1 MQCSKIVNLGFLFL
15 FSGASLSAMEVDSSK
30 NEKEPVGET
39 FLSVTF
45 KEGFSGEQVVGRYYD
60 SRNDLI
66 FMKKN
71 DKNYGIVK
79 CGLDGSDNRFFVVT
93 YNKDSSC
100 YCYRNGRKGFEGH
113 IYCEN
118 DSKAFVSVAKKT
130 AIKRYKI
137 YSKAFQAIEN
147 R

>member
-1 MQCSKIVNLGFLFL
+1 MNLGFLFL
-15 FSGASLSAMEVDSSK
+15 FSGALLSAMEVDSSK
-30 NEKEPVGET
+30 DEKEPVRET
-39 FLSVTF
+39 FLSVTL
-45 KEGFSGEQVVGRYYD
+45 KKGLSGRYYD

-79 CGLDGSDNRFFVVT
+79 RGLDGSDNWFFVVSYHEDT
-93 YNKDSSC
+93 SY

-118 DSKAFVSVAKKT
+118 GPKKSNDPFVSVAQKT
-130 AIKRYKI
+130 AIKRYKM
-137 YSKAFQAIEN
+137 YSKAFQATEN